1 MGRPHAEASRHAMPE
16 FRRPRAGRARRFPVA
31 RLGKLVD

>member
-1 MGRPHAEASRHAMPE
+1 MPE